1 MSPSLWHRRGTF
13 LIGAVGV
20 PSPPRLS
27 AKYAFLFG
35 GMIVPISSAS
45 RPLNAVAA
53 IVLSIAVAT
62 AAGLLIAV
70 GIIWAFS

>member
-1 MSPSLWHRRGTF
+1 
-13 LIGAVGV
+13 
-20 PSPPRLS
+20 
-27 AKYAFLFG
+27 
-35 GMIVPISSAS
+35 MIVPISSAS